1 MCLNFFLNFLNCFES
16 FKFVSH
22 YNRVFELIPEQS
34 ELKLTHTLRLKL
46 AHFAAQ
52 ARDKFSPSLQRQLLE
67 PFLGVLICEQSSKFL
82 PTILEL
88 SPILGR
94 VGMSLRPLESKK
106 KLKITMQFF

>member
-22 YNRVFELIPEQS
+22 YNREFELIPEQS
-34 ELKLTHTLRLKL
+34 ELKL

-52 ARDKFSPSLQRQLLE
+52 AWDKFSPSLLRPLLE
-67 PFLGVLICEQSSKFL
+67 PFLVVLICEQSSKFL

-88 SPILGR
+88 SPVSGR
-94 VGMSLRPLESKK
+94 VGMSLRPLEESKK
-106 KLKITMQFF
+106 N